1 MLSKRKY
8 NATIEETISKTFEII
23 AEDKK
28 LAKAIVVNNYNLGKI
43 VLELGEV
50 TSKQIKIC
58 NDNDIL
64 IDWKEF

>member
-43 VLELGEV
+43 VLEPGEV